1 MVPPQ
6 NQTPMSRQP
15 PLTVPPP
22 TYIDTARHYCV
33 DDLPEAS
40 IAGARLQGILD
51 CLRNG
56 RPVTRLAQGFLQ
68 KGGLQALYRLSTGS
82 LSQDSFRE
90 LALAEQAT
98 RIEAATADKLAR
110 EAEERARE
118 AALEARTK
126 LVREQAEADRLAR
139 ERDPKYIAK
148 IKNRQLRDRYGIDTF
163 VEEHCFSRLM
173 SILKKVDSDQRLSEE
188 DFVWLST
195 LGEIYFS
202 DELRAAY
209 HRLEAAFFASEFTR
223 TRDPWMAVNASGH
236 FRKCNL
242 AQDADLLL
250 GTIDVEQQK
259 SPKLR
264 SALCTTRGGAMRDLG
279 HWDKAMQLGEQA
291 HAFKTDDYR
300 PCTLLGAIHMET
312 GNYGLGQEW
321 YAKAVERGATVDS
334 VDQDLRKVYF
344 RADQARQ
351 AEMREFLLRQDR
363 VRYAW
368 VGRSDKAYKPAH
380 PKSKPMVH
388 PK

>member
-1 MVPPQ
+1 
-6 NQTPMSRQP
+6 MSSP
-15 PLTVPPP
+15 PLSKP
-22 TYIDTARHYCV
+22 TGSPHVDTARHYCV

-40 IAGARLQGILD
+40 ITGARLQGILD

-56 RPVTRLAQGFLQ
+56 RPVTRLALIFLQ
-68 KGGLQALYRLSTGS
+68 KGGLEALYRLATGT
-82 LSQDSFRE
+82 LPHDSFRE
-90 LALAEQAT
+90 FALAEQAT
-98 RIEAATADKLAR
+98 RIEAATADRAAR
-110 EAEERARE
+110 VADERARE

-148 IKNRQLRDRYGIDTF
+148 VKNRQLRDRYGIDLF
-163 VEEHCFSRLM
+163 VEEACFGRLM
-173 SILKKVDSDQRLSEE
+173 SILKKADADQRLSEE

-195 LGEIYFS
+195 VGELYFS
-202 DELRAAY
+202 GELRAAY
-209 HRLEAAFFASEFTR
+209 HRLEATFFASEFTR

-236 FRKCNL
+236 FRKCNR

-264 SALCTTRGGAMRDLG
+264 SALCTTKGGAMRDLG
-279 HWDKAMQLGEQA
+279 HWDKALELGEKA
-291 HAFKTDDYR
+291 HAFKADDYR

-312 GNYGLGQEW
+312 GNYDQGQEW

-334 VDQDLRKVYF
+334 VDQDLRKVFF
-344 RADQARQ
+344 RADQAKQ
-351 AEMREFLLRQDR
+351 AEMREFLLREDR

-368 VGRSDKAYKPAH
+368 VGAG
-380 PKSKPMVH
+380 
-388 PK
+388 